1 MQIKPRNEYV
11 IAKRMGFGFGPR
23 NSGVGLEPKLTYF
36 MERRYVM
43 DRHIKDREQNQ
54 ALFKSDYVA
63 TGLSYKQAKQ
73 MMKLF
78 KEN

>member
-1 MQIKPRNEYV
+1 MKPRDEYV
-11 IAKRMGFGFGPR
+11 IVKRMGFGFGPR
-23 NSGVGLEPKLTYF
+23 NSGVGLELKLTYF

-43 DRHIKDREQNQ
+43 DRHIKDREHNR
-54 ALFKSDYVA
+54 ALFESDYVA
-63 TGLSYKQAKQ
+63 TGLSYKQAKK

>member
-1 MQIKPRNEYV
+1 MKPRYEYV
-11 IAKRMGFGFGPR
+11 IVKT
-23 NSGVGLEPKLTYF
+23 VGWGNTDTYF

-63 TGLSYKQAKQ
+63 TGLSYKQAKK

-78 KEN
+78 KEQ